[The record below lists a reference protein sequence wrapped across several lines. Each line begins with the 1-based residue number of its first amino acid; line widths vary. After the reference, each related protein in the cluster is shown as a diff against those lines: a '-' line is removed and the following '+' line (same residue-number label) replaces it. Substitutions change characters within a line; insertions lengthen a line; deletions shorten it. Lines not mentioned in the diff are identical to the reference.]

1 MNSDVRHTRGLTVVL
16 NEVKEEA
23 KQFIRT
29 RVNLFKSEFQEK
41 LPTLKTAA
49 ILLVGGGLLLGTAY
63 FLLTLA
69 LVAAMAVVF
78 KDSDY
83 RWVFA
88 FLSVGGLW
96 ILLGGIAV
104 YFAKRE
110 FELKGIVPR
119 RTIEI
124 LKGDKMWIER
134 EARNQI

>member
-1 MNSDVRHTRGLTVVL
+1 MNSDVRQTRGLTVVL